1 MVREWCGE
9 GVVWWRSYVVKEWCG
24 EGVVCLRSSVVA
36 VTQRRTYVY
45 PCAGP
50 YSQHKVVLHHDV
62 VNKVM

>member
-1 MVREWCGE
+1 MVR
-9 GVVWWRSYVVKEWCG
+9 EWCG

-50 YSQHKVVLHHDV
+50 HSQHKVVLHHDV